1 MPFNINKYGV
11 ELRCFAVWNGGFTSE
26 EIDKIIDLEKL
37 QTFEKGKV
45 GTDRNEAAPV
55 DIRDSDIT
63 WIHQDNH
70 SFWLFE
76 RMAAI
81 ASRVNYDHFMYNID
95 GIDALQYTIYKPGGH
110 YTWHWDKD
118 FGFQNW
124 ERKISMVVVLSDPED
139 YEGGEL
145 EVVNTGDITQPV
157 SFKPNKGDVVC
168 FSSWMPHRVKPVIS
182 GTRKSLVSWV
192 MGKREC

>member
-1 MPFNINKYGV
+1 MVFNINKYGV
-11 ELRCFAVWNGGFTSE
+11 DLRCFAVWSGGFTPD

-37 QTFEKGKV
+37 QTFEKGRV
-45 GTDRNEAAPV
+45 GTDKNVPAPSET
-55 DIRDSDIT
+55 RDSDVS
-63 WIHQDNH
+63 WIHQDQH

-76 RMAAI
+76 RMAGI
-81 ASRVNYDHFMYNID
+81 CSRVNYDHFMYDID
-95 GIDALQYTIYKPGGH
+95 GIDAFQYTIYKPGGH

-118 FGFQNW
+118 FGFQVW
-124 ERKISMVVVLSDPED
+124 ERKISMVLVLTDPEE

-145 EVVNTGDITQPV
+145 EVVTTGDITQPV

-168 FSSWMPHRVKPVIS
+168 FASWMPHRVKPVTA
-182 GTRKSLVSWV
+182 GTRKSLVGWV